1 MIAAM
6 GGGGGG
12 VSYNGLL
19 TLKFTN
25 KKLVHKNLQKST
37 WLRKGGKK
45 MTLQKVRRAIVL
57 RDIKIQR
64 RRRQRECQ
72 KRQ

>member
-1 MIAAM
+1 MIVAM
-6 GGGGGG
+6 GGGG
-12 VSYNGLL
+12 VLIMRCLL
-19 TLKFTN
+19 ALKFIN
-25 KKLVHKNLQKST
+25 KKLVHKNLQQGI
-37 WLRKGGKK
+37 WLKKGGKK